1 MSPTMNNGSQSLLS
15 RLLTADDAAR
25 RCFVESLRGGQVVF
39 TNGVFDLL
47 HRGHLEYLQE
57 ARNLGNMLIV
67 GLNSDESVRRLKGPQ
82 RPLIGQEDRACALLA
97 LRAVDFV
104 ILFDED
110 TPAALIETI
119 KPHILVKG
127 GDYSADSIVGADFM
141 QRQGGKV
148 VTIPFREGYSTSRL
162 IDEIVE
168 RYADSCLK
176 TSQHA

>member
-1 MSPTMNNGSQSLLS
+1 MSPTMNALTESYLTRLLS
-15 RLLTADDAAR
+15 AENAAR
-25 RCFVESLRGGQVVF
+25 RSFIETVRGGKVVF

-67 GLNSDESVRRLKGPQ
+67 GLNSDDSVRRLKGPL
-82 RPLIGQEDRACALLA
+82 RPLIPQEDRACALLA
-97 LRAVDFV
+97 LRAVDYV
-104 ILFDED
+104 VTFDED
-110 TPAALIETI
+110 TPESLIHLI

-127 GDYSADSIVGADFM
+127 GDYDPDTIVGADFV
-141 QRQGGKV
+141 QRQGGNV
-148 VTIPFREGYSTSRL
+148 VTIPFRAGYSTSGL

-168 RYADSCLK
+168 RHADSCLK